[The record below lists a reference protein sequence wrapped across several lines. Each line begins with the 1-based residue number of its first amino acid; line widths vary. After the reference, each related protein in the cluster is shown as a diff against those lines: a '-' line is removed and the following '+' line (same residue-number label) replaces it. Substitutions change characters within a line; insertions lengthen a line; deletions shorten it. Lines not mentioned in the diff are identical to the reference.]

1 MYNMYMYWNTA
12 GRSIYYLFTHLG
24 LDELTLRSLGD
35 ADEDEDGSVSATVDK
50 PEEDD
55 SNNSDSAPVKT
66 WREMLV
72 TLLRPR

>member
-1 MYNMYMYWNTA
+1 MYSEDCWQVN
-12 GRSIYYLFTHLG
+12 LCKTHLG
-24 LDELTLRSLGD
+24 LEESTLRSLGD
-35 ADEDEDGSVSATVDK
+35 ADEDGSVSATVDK

>member
-1 MYNMYMYWNTA
+1 MYLEDYRQVN
-12 GRSIYYLFTHLG
+12 LCKTHLG
-24 LDELTLRSLGD
+24 LEESTLRSLGD
-35 ADEDEDGSVSATVDK
+35 ADEDGDGSVSATVDK